1 MSIRVAGC
9 ASRSFII
16 GIRLCP
22 PARIRASGPYL
33 ASRLRACST
42 LDAFSYSTCAGTCMR
57 PPSDSG
63 PHQQSTRAN
72 TGGPRGDNGMVMT
85 LTQLNAFVLVARLG
99 SVTAAANA
107 LGVSEPAVSQAL
119 SALRQHLG
127 DQLLTRGP
135 AGMTLTAG
143 GSRLLSS
150 ASQIVVLGAEAHAAV
165 RAAQGAPEQLRVV
178 ATSTVAEF
186 VIGPLMEAFTKRF
199 GGSVEVSVGVAVT
212 KEMSVLITN
221 RLADVAI
228 SSAIPEDPGMALA
241 TEPIFKYRLVVVT
254 AGQPRLRGGP
264 RQWLWFVD
272 PSGTDPGSET
282 GQLLTSLGIP
292 EEQVRVFPNQTAA
305 WAAAA
310 DGTGVA
316 PAVEHLIAQ
325 RLRRGEL
332 SRVEA
337 PGCKLDACWYVTLLE
352 RQHQSVAASSFRRY
366 LGTPEAM
373 HLMRSPAG
381 GVPPSRFRP
390 PVYVT
395 IWS

>member
-1 MSIRVAGC
+1 
-9 ASRSFII
+9 
-16 GIRLCP
+16 
-22 PARIRASGPYL
+22 
-33 ASRLRACST
+33 
-42 LDAFSYSTCAGTCMR
+42 
-57 PPSDSG
+57 
-63 PHQQSTRAN
+63 
-72 TGGPRGDNGMVMT
+72 
-85 LTQLNAFVLVARLG
+85 
-99 SVTAAANA
+99 
-107 LGVSEPAVSQAL
+107 
-119 SALRQHLG
+119 
-127 DQLLTRGP
+127 
-135 AGMTLTAG
+135 
-143 GSRLLSS
+143 
-150 ASQIVVLGAEAHAAV
+150 V
-165 RAAQGAPEQLRVV
+165 RAAQGAPEQLRLVS
-178 ATSTVAEF
+178 TSTIAEF
-186 VIGPLMEAFTKRF
+186 VISPLTEAFTKRF
-199 GGSVEVSVGVAVT
+199 SGAVEVSAGVAVT
-212 KEMSVLITN
+212 KEMSVLVAN

-228 SSAIPEDPGMALA
+228 APTMPDDGTLALA
-241 TEPIFKYRLVVVT
+241 TEPIFKFRLVVVT
-254 AGQPRLRGGP
+254 AGQPRLRGNP

-282 GQLLTSLGIP
+282 GQMLTGLRIP

-316 PAVEHLIAQ
+316 PAVEHLVAQ

-332 SRVEA
+332 SRVDL
-337 PGCKLDACWYVTLLE
+337 PGCRMDACWYVTLLE